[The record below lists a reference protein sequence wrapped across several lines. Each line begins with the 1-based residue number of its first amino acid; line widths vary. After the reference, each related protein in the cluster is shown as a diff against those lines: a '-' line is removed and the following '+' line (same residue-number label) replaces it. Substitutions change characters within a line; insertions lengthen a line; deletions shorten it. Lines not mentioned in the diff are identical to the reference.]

1 MADDVASHNVEQ
13 MALCVIFVDE
23 HQNIREEFL
32 QFSKPLRTTG
42 YHLAEEIKSAL
53 QELGIKL
60 ENMRGQGYD
69 GAASMSST
77 HVGVQARIMQD
88 APKAFYIHCSGHCLN
103 LLGLVPA
110 IICNK
115 DISINGAV
123 DIFTKMT
130 YTLYLPQN

>member
-1 MADDVASHNVEQ
+1 
-13 MALCVIFVDE
+13 MALCVRFVDE

-60 ENMRGQGYD
+60 GNMRGQGYD

-77 HVGVQARIMQD
+77 CVGVQARIMQD

-103 LLGLVPA
+103 LLNLLGLFPA

-130 YTLYLPQN
+130 YLPQN